1 MRTVHPDKIY
11 REIIWFCSGY
21 LRKSGPEA
29 TRTIINS
36 IFCEWASIFND
47 YSSPFRGWTAGTV
60 NSVTGYGTPCRS
72 GVWEPAESLTP
83 EQKYWFAC
91 ATFDNW
97 EGWNE
102 QQVQFL
108 LKSNPRRNRAKFTI
122 SPFLALRVKQHKAVL
137 LDELKSAREQQK
149 RRDERADGSVPL
161 KLSGK
166 IHKQLES
173 IARSRGVPPKKM
185 LNEMIEQA
193 HPDFVANEQQ
203 RPGVKDGR
211 VPDYQFC
218 SVLNKCIRPLPVRDT
233 KIIH

>member
-1 MRTVHPDKIY
+1 MFHTIVSIKNDGHYFCRAGGNRPDGLN
-11 REIIWFCSGY
+11 E
-21 LRKSGPEA
+21 P
-29 TRTIINS
+29 
-36 IFCEWASIFND
+36 
-47 YSSPFRGWTAGTV
+47 
-60 NSVTGYGTPCRS
+60 VT
-72 GVWEPAESLTP
+72 
-83 EQKYWFAC
+83 
-91 ATFDNW
+91 
-97 EGWNE
+97 NE

-122 SPFLALRVKQHKAVL
+122 SPFPALRVKQHKAVL

-193 HPDFVANEQQ
+193 HLDFVANEQHKT
-203 RPGVKDGR
+203 R
-211 VPDYQFC
+211 
-218 SVLNKCIRPLPVRDT
+218 S
-233 KIIH
+233 